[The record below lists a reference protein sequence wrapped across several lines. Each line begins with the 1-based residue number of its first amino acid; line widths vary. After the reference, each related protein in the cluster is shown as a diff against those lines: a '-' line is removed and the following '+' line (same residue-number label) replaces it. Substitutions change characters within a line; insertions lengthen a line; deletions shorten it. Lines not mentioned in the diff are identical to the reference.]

1 MNRKFYKGIEVT
13 ISHSSVS
20 FIDRMRA
27 PEQGGA
33 IKIPVLPKSINRSK
47 EKRRK
52 CARGFYIMRV
62 EGS

>member
-1 MNRKFYKGIEVT
+1 MNRKFFKGIEVT

-20 FIDRMRA
+20 ADGSA
-27 PEQGGA
+27 GGGGA
-33 IKIPVLPKSINRSK
+33 IKIPVRPKSINRSK
-47 EKRRK
+47 GKRRK